1 MFKTLFITA
10 IAAGI
15 STTAF
20 AAGDGGARKG
30 EIFNFGML
38 HLEWPTALFIFVI
51 FLLTMTVLNTMLFK
65 PILRTLEARQSEL
78 DKNTNESKSLAQT
91 IETSEQDYQA
101 KLADLRETIQK
112 SRQEAIDEAI
122 SSTKDKVD
130 QAKASAAK
138 KLEDAEKELESERK
152 SALEQAASLTAELSQ
167 LIKSKVIA

>member
-1 MFKTLFITA
+1 MEHGSERI
-10 IAAGI
+10 
-15 STTAF
+15 
-20 AAGDGGARKG
+20 G

-38 HLEWPTALFIFVI
+38 HLEWPTALFVFVI
-51 FLLTMTVLNTMLFK
+51 FVLTITVLNTMLFK

-78 DKNTNESKSLAQT
+78 DKNKNDSKSLAQT

-112 SRQEAIDEAI
+112 TRQEAIEEAI
-122 SSTKDKVD
+122 SSTREKVD
-130 QAKASAAK
+130 QAKANTTK

-152 SALEQAASLTAELSQ
+152 SAMEQAATLTTELSQ